1 MDILAD
7 GEVGTL
13 AKVEKKPKGTK
24 NVIRSSELDPKFK
37 DEVAGQPGGEK
48 LKVCYACGVCTAG
61 CPVSEVSEDFDPRK
75 IIRMVLMGMK
85 ERVLSSD
92 FIWYCTQCFTCS
104 GHCPQNVKFTDIMR
118 VLRDM
123 TVKKGYVDSS
133 FLQKAKELDRFSQKV
148 RHRLMKSIVAKKGKP
163 FTLNPGEL
171 LSRVAKELA

>member
-1 MDILAD
+1 M
-7 GEVGTL
+7 
-13 AKVEKKPKGTK
+13 AKVERKAKGAK

-37 DEVAGQPGGEK
+37 YEVASQPGGEK

-75 IIRMVLMGMK
+75 IVRMVLMGMK

-123 TVKKGYVDSS
+123 AVKEGFVDSS

-148 RHRLMKSIVAKKGKP
+148 RFRLMKSIVNKKGKS

-171 LSRVAKELA
+171 LNRVAKELA

>member
-1 MDILAD
+1 M
-7 GEVGTL
+7 GTL
-13 AKVEKKPKGTK
+13 AKVEKKTKGTK

-37 DEVAGQPGGEK
+37 YEVAGQPGGEK

-61 CPVSEVSEDFDPRK
+61 CPVSEVSEEFDPRK

-123 TVKKGYVDSS
+123 AVKKGYVDSS

>member
-1 MDILAD
+1 
-7 GEVGTL
+7 L
-13 AKVEKKPKGTK
+13 AKNEKRVKATK
-24 NVIRSSELDPKFK
+24 KVIRSSELDSKFK
-37 DEVAGQPGGEK
+37 YEVTNHPGGEK

-61 CPVSEVSEDFDPRK
+61 CPVSDVSEDFDPRK

-123 TVKKGYVDSS
+123 AVKEGYVDSS

-148 RHRLMKSIVAKKGKP
+148 RHRLMKSIVAKKGKS

-171 LSRVAKELA
+171 LNRVAKELA

>member
-1 MDILAD
+1 M
-7 GEVGTL
+7 
-13 AKVEKKPKGTK
+13 AKNEKRVKATK
-24 NVIRSSELDPKFK
+24 KVIRSSELDSKFK
-37 DEVAGQPGGEK
+37 YEVTNHPGGEK

-61 CPVSEVSEDFDPRK
+61 CPVSDVSEDFDPRK

-123 TVKKGYVDSS
+123 AVKEGYVDSS

-148 RHRLMKSIVAKKGKP
+148 RHRLMKSIVAKKGKS

-171 LSRVAKELA
+171 LNRVAKELA

>member
-1 MDILAD
+1 M
-7 GEVGTL
+7 
-13 AKVEKKPKGTK
+13 AKVEKKTKGTK

-37 DEVAGQPGGEK
+37 YEVAGQPGGEK

-61 CPVSEVSEDFDPRK
+61 CPVSEVSEEFDPRK

-85 ERVLSSD
+85 ERVLSSN

-123 TVKKGYVDSS
+123 AVKKGYVDSS

>member
-1 MDILAD
+1 M
-7 GEVGTL
+7 
-13 AKVEKKPKGTK
+13 AKNNKKVKATK
-24 NVIRSSELDPKFK
+24 KVIRSSELDSKFK
-37 DEVAGQPGGEK
+37 YEVTNHPGGEK

-61 CPVSEVSEDFDPRK
+61 CPVSDVSEDFDPRK

-123 TVKKGYVDSS
+123 AVKEGYVDSS

-148 RHRLMKSIVAKKGKP
+148 RHRLMKSIVAKKGKS

-171 LSRVAKELA
+171 LNRVAKELA

>member
-1 MDILAD
+1 
-7 GEVGTL
+7 VGRL
-13 AKVEKKPKGTK
+13 AKNEKKAKTPKK
-24 NVIRSSELDPKFK
+24 IIRSSELDPKFK
-37 DEVAGQPGGEK
+37 YEVASRPGGEK

-61 CPVSEVSEDFDPRK
+61 CPVSEVADDFDPRK

-123 TVKKGYVDSS
+123 AVKEGYVDSS
-133 FLQKAKELDRFSQKV
+133 FLQKAKELDRFSHKV
-148 RHRLMKSIVAKKGKP
+148 RYRLMKSIVAKKGKS
-163 FTLNPGEL
+163 FNLNPREL
-171 LSRVAKELA
+171 LNRVAKELA

>member
-1 MDILAD
+1 
-7 GEVGTL
+7 VGTL
-13 AKVEKKPKGTK
+13 AKVEKRTKGTK

-37 DEVAGQPGGEK
+37 YEVAGQPGGEK

-123 TVKKGYVDSS
+123 AVEKGYVDSS

-171 LSRVAKELA
+171 LNRVAKELA

>member
-1 MDILAD
+1 M
-7 GEVGTL
+7 GRL
-13 AKVEKKPKGTK
+13 AKNEKRVKATK
-24 NVIRSSELDPKFK
+24 KVIRSSELDSKFK
-37 DEVAGQPGGEK
+37 YEVANHPGGEK
-48 LKVCYACGVCTAG
+48 LKVCYACGVCMAG

-123 TVKKGYVDSS
+123 AVKEGHVDSS

-148 RHRLMKSIVAKKGKP
+148 RYRLMKSIVSKKGKS
-163 FTLNPGEL
+163 FTLNAGEL
-171 LSRVAKELA
+171 LNRVAKELA

>member
-1 MDILAD
+1 
-7 GEVGTL
+7 VGTL
-13 AKVEKKPKGTK
+13 AKVEKRTKGTK

-37 DEVAGQPGGEK
+37 YEVAGQPGGEK

-123 TVKKGYVDSS
+123 AVKKGYVDSS

-171 LSRVAKELA
+171 LNRVAKELA

>member
-1 MDILAD
+1 M
-7 GEVGTL
+7 
-13 AKVEKKPKGTK
+13 AKNEKRVKATK
-24 NVIRSSELDPKFK
+24 KVIRSSELDSKFK
-37 DEVAGQPGGEK
+37 YEVANHPGGEK

-123 TVKKGYVDSS
+123 AVKEGHVDSS

-148 RHRLMKSIVAKKGKP
+148 RYRLMKSIVSKKGKS
-163 FTLNPGEL
+163 FTLNAGEL
-171 LSRVAKELA
+171 LNRVAKELA

>member
-1 MDILAD
+1 M
-7 GEVGTL
+7 GKL
-13 AKVEKKPKGTK
+13 AKVEKKAKGAQK
-24 NVIRSSELDPKFK
+24 IIRSSELDPKFK
-37 DEVAGQPGGEK
+37 YEVASQPGGEK

-61 CPVSEVSEDFDPRK
+61 CPVSEVSDEFDPRK
-75 IIRMVLMGMK
+75 IIRMILMGMK

-123 TVKKGYVDSS
+123 AVKEGYVDSS

-148 RHRLMKSIVAKKGKP
+148 RHRLMKSIVAKKGKS

-171 LSRVAKELA
+171 LNRVARELA

>member
-1 MDILAD
+1 M
-7 GEVGTL
+7 

-37 DEVAGQPGGEK
+37 YEVASQPGGEK

-123 TVKKGYVDSS
+123 AVKNGYVDSS

>member
-1 MDILAD
+1 M
-7 GEVGTL
+7 
-13 AKVEKKPKGTK
+13 AKVEKKTKGTK

-37 DEVAGQPGGEK
+37 YEVAGQPGGEK

-61 CPVSEVSEDFDPRK
+61 CPVSEISEDFDPRK

-123 TVKKGYVDSS
+123 AVKKGYVDSS
-133 FLQKAKELDRFSQKV
+133 FLQKTKELDRFSQKV

>member
-1 MDILAD
+1 M
-7 GEVGTL
+7 
-13 AKVEKKPKGTK
+13 AKNDKKLKVTK
-24 NVIRSSELDPKFK
+24 KVIRSSELDSKFK
-37 DEVAGQPGGEK
+37 YEVASHPGGEK
-48 LKVCYACGVCTAG
+48 LQVCYACGVCTAG
-61 CPVSEVSEDFDPRK
+61 CPVSDVSEDFDPRK

-123 TVKKGYVDSS
+123 AVKEGYVDSS
-133 FLQKAKELDRFSQKV
+133 FLQKAKELDRFSQQV
-148 RHRLMKSIVAKKGKP
+148 RHRLMKSIVAKKGKS

-171 LSRVAKELA
+171 LNRVAKELA

>member
-1 MDILAD
+1 
-7 GEVGTL
+7 VGKL
-13 AKVEKKPKGTK
+13 AKVEKKAKGAQK
-24 NVIRSSELDPKFK
+24 IIRSSELDPKFK
-37 DEVAGQPGGEK
+37 YEVASQPGGEK

-61 CPVSEVSEDFDPRK
+61 CPVSEVSDEFDPRK
-75 IIRMVLMGMK
+75 IIRMILMGMK

-123 TVKKGYVDSS
+123 AVKEGYVDSS

-148 RHRLMKSIVAKKGKP
+148 RHRLMKSIVAKKGKS

-171 LSRVAKELA
+171 LNRVARELA

>member
-1 MDILAD
+1 M
-7 GEVGTL
+7 
-13 AKVEKKPKGTK
+13 AKVEKKAKGVQK
-24 NVIRSSELDPKFK
+24 IIRSSELDPKFK
-37 DEVAGQPGGEK
+37 YEVANQPGGEK

-61 CPVSEVSEDFDPRK
+61 CPVSEVSDDFDPRK

-123 TVKKGYVDSS
+123 AVKGGYVDSS
-133 FLQKAKELDRFSQKV
+133 FLQKARELDRFSQMV
-148 RHRLMKSIVAKKGKP
+148 RHRLMKSIVAKKGKS

-171 LSRVAKELA
+171 LNRVAKELA

>member
-1 MDILAD
+1 M
-7 GEVGTL
+7 
-13 AKVEKKPKGTK
+13 AKVEKRTKGTK

-37 DEVAGQPGGEK
+37 YEVAGQPGGEK

-123 TVKKGYVDSS
+123 AVKKGYVDSS

-171 LSRVAKELA
+171 LNRVAKELA

>member
-1 MDILAD
+1 V
-7 GEVGTL
+7 ERL
-13 AKVEKKPKGTK
+13 AKNDKKAKATK
-24 NVIRSSELDPKFK
+24 KVIRSSELDPKFK
-37 DEVAGQPGGEK
+37 YEVTNHPGGEK

-61 CPVSEVSEDFDPRK
+61 CPVSDVSEDFDPRK
-75 IIRMVLMGMK
+75 IIRMVLMGMR

-123 TVKKGYVDSS
+123 AVKEGYVDSS

-148 RHRLMKSIVAKKGKP
+148 RHRLMKSIVAKKGKS
-163 FTLNPGEL
+163 FNLNPGEL
-171 LSRVAKELA
+171 LNRVAKELA

>member
-1 MDILAD
+1 
-7 GEVGTL
+7 VGRL
-13 AKVEKKPKGTK
+13 AKNEKRVKATK
-24 NVIRSSELDPKFK
+24 KVIRSSELDSKFK
-37 DEVAGQPGGEK
+37 YEVTNHPGGEK

-61 CPVSEVSEDFDPRK
+61 CPVSDVSEDFDPRK

-123 TVKKGYVDSS
+123 AVKEGYVDSS

-148 RHRLMKSIVAKKGKP
+148 RHRLMKSIVAKKGKS

-171 LSRVAKELA
+171 LNRVAKELA

>member
-1 MDILAD
+1 M
-7 GEVGTL
+7 GTL
-13 AKVEKKPKGTK
+13 AKVEKKTKGTK

-37 DEVAGQPGGEK
+37 YEVAGQPGGEK

-61 CPVSEVSEDFDPRK
+61 CPVSEISEDFDPRK

-104 GHCPQNVKFTDIMR
+104 GHCPQNVKFTDVMR

-123 TVKKGYVDSS
+123 AVKKGYVDSS

>member
-1 MDILAD
+1 M
-7 GEVGTL
+7 
-13 AKVEKKPKGTK
+13 AKVEKKAKGAK

-37 DEVAGQPGGEK
+37 YEVASQPGGEK

-75 IIRMVLMGMK
+75 IVRMVLMGMK

-123 TVKKGYVDSS
+123 AVQEGFVDSS

-148 RHRLMKSIVAKKGKP
+148 RFRLMKSIVAKKGKS

-171 LSRVAKELA
+171 LNRVAKELA

>member
-1 MDILAD
+1 M
-7 GEVGTL
+7 GRL
-13 AKVEKKPKGTK
+13 AKVERKAKGTK

-37 DEVAGQPGGEK
+37 HEVASQPGGEK
-48 LKVCYACGVCTAG
+48 LKFCYACGVCTAG
-61 CPVSEVSEDFDPRK
+61 CPVSEVSNDFDPRK

-123 TVKKGYVDSS
+123 AVKEGFVDSS

-148 RHRLMKSIVAKKGKP
+148 RHRLMKSIVAKKGKS

>member
-1 MDILAD
+1 
-7 GEVGTL
+7 L
-13 AKVEKKPKGTK
+13 AKNNKKEKAATK
-24 NVIRSSELDPKFK
+24 VIRSSELDPKFK
-37 DEVAGQPGGEK
+37 YEVTSQPGGEK

-61 CPVSEVSEDFDPRK
+61 CPVSDVSEDFDPRK

-123 TVKKGYVDSS
+123 AVKEGYVDSA
-133 FLQKAKELDRFSQKV
+133 FLQKARELDRFSQRV
-148 RHRLMKSIVAKKGKP
+148 RYRLMKSIVAKKGKP
-163 FTLNPGEL
+163 FTLNPGDL
-171 LSRVAKELA
+171 LSKVAKELA

>member
-1 MDILAD
+1 M
-7 GEVGTL
+7 
-13 AKVEKKPKGTK
+13 AKVEKKTKGTK

-37 DEVAGQPGGEK
+37 YEVAGQPGGEK

-61 CPVSEVSEDFDPRK
+61 CPVSEVSEEFDPRK

-123 TVKKGYVDSS
+123 AVKKGYVDSS